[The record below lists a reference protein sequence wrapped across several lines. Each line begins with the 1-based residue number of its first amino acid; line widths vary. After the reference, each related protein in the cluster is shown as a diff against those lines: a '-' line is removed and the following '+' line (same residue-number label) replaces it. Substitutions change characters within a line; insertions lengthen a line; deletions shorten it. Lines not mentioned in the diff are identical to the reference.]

1 MLEKLIASNTPKQVA
16 SLETDTQQASKDLVR
31 RIQIGLSQSAYPH
44 IEVDGMAGKQTR
56 EAIAQFEKHYRLP
69 VTGLPNQEVLD
80 KLKSIGA
87 F

>member
-1 MLEKLIASNTPKQVA
+1 
-16 SLETDTQQASKDLVR
+16 
-31 RIQIGLSQSAYPH
+31 QIGLSQSAYPH

-69 VTGLPNQEVLD
+69 VTGLPNQQVLD